1 MKIRNSKEKLMRR
14 KSLLKNNNRFRAAIR
29 IAMFVFIAGAFG
41 LAAGCGVKTTN
52 DAPDRCALLDSLFG
66 SSGFGTPVV
75 VEGKATVDAN
85 DYHMRGKIRLDAR
98 APGDVVFEFASSIL
112 FGNRREDFLLSLHAD
127 TVRIIDRE
135 RGAYYEGS
143 EAEEFLAES
152 MGTDFGVPTMLFLA
166 LGGHPSCD
174 ELSDVR
180 ITTGRDGNV
189 VCTGKHLGERFRV
202 VFEGRGPKLKSAVWP
217 VRSERYRDDRLE
229 IDYRW
234 EDGDGGAPVLKEI
247 VMWLEIREWRCK
259 IKAGS

>member
-1 MKIRNSKEKLMRR
+1 M
-14 KSLLKNNNRFRAAIR
+14 LLKANRRFRAAAR
-29 IAMFVFIAGAFG
+29 MVMFVLIAGAFG
-41 LAAGCGVKTTN
+41 SAAGCGAPAVKTTG
-52 DAPDRCALLDSLFG
+52 DVPDKCALLDSLFG
-66 SSGFGTPVV
+66 SSGFETPVV

-85 DYHMRGKIRLDAR
+85 DYHMRGKIRLDAK
-98 APGDVVFEFASSIL
+98 APGDVVFEFASTIL

-135 RGAYYEGS
+135 RGAYYEGW

-152 MGTDFGVPTMLFLA
+152 MGTDFSISTMLFLA

-180 ITTGRDGNV
+180 IDTGRNGDV
-189 VCTGKHLGERFRV
+189 VCTGKHIGEGFRV

-217 VRSERYRDDRLE
+217 VRSEKYRDDRLE

-234 EDGDGGAPVLKEI
+234 VDGDGGAPVLREI

-259 IKAGS
+259 IKAGP